1 MKNTYRGTFNLAK
14 KLNLKKVKDN
24 YLTIQ
29 SSCNSIYLTTIM
41 HYKVG
46 EKVANNTQVLKGLLE
61 GCILK
66 IIKDDETYGYEICEK
81 LVKYG
86 FKDISEGSVYP
97 LLIRL
102 QKKKLLSSVMKK
114 SPLGPM
120 RKYYYITEE
129 GNKELKDFIVLWSEI
144 KKNIDN
150 VLEG

>member
-1 MKNTYRGTFNLAK
+1 
-14 KLNLKKVKDN
+14 
-24 YLTIQ
+24 
-29 SSCNSIYLTTIM
+29 M

-129 GNKELKDFIVLWSEI
+129 GNKKLKDFIVLWSEI